1 MKNENKKLKP
11 VIFLSSRYP
20 GGSRHNNNSFQQT
33 MLLKALTVTQDPNK
47 LRQMIGVKTVAE
59 VYRTLDKLALRK
71 EFHTALSNLGVDF
84 EFIVGGIKDIAVNA
98 FKDADKLN
106 AYKALLKSLGMD
118 QYDEQGSAGAGSW
131 EDTLM
136 KALEKEKEGVSESM
150 GSEYA
155 EDYYEVKRPVMPES
169 AKKLADD
176 EKMISDSIYG

>member
-20 GGSRHNNNSFQQT
+20 GGSKHSNNSFQQT

-71 EFHTALSNLGVDF
+71 EFHSALSKLGVDF

-118 QYDEQGSAGAGSW
+118 QYDEQGSGGSSW

-136 KALEKEKEGVSESM
+136 KALEKEKEDKPQLVTGDS
-150 GSEYA
+150 YA
-155 EDYYEVKRPVMPES
+155 EEYYEVKQPVVPES
-169 AKKLADD
+169 ARKLAED